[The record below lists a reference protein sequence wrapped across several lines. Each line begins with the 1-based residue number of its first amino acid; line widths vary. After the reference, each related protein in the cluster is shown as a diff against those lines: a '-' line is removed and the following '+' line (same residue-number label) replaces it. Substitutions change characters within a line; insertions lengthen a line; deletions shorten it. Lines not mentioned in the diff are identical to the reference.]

1 MLEKGPIQPKYYLSP
16 RACEGILRRA
26 ERRGKKLPEPLRAAL
41 ESVAA
46 SESGGGI
53 ASPLTAREGKGP
65 DSDAT
70 SGNLVPDV
78 AGPLG
83 ASGPGGWGHD
93 LDRMGAF
100 IPETA
105 ATLTSGG
112 HPDSAIPGRHREDDV
127 NLVVA
132 DVAATLGTSE
142 GHTPRGQAAI
152 NLIAFDPTQLTH
164 RENRSKCEPGA
175 PSPAL
180 AARARAP
187 HLAAFTITPESGQ
200 GSDLRAAAAAVSTAL
215 TATEKKKHER
225 GVRIVEGATVRR
237 LTPRECERLQG
248 FPDDWTL
255 VPAEGGKPET
265 SDAQRYEVVG
275 NSVAVPVV
283 EYIGRRLLA
292 FVTEERTKR

>member
-105 ATLTSGG
+105 AT
-112 HPDSAIPGRHREDDV
+112 
-127 NLVVA
+127 
-132 DVAATLGTSE
+132 
-142 GHTPRGQAAI
+142 
-152 NLIAFDPTQLTH
+152 LIAFDPTQLTH